1 MVRMS
6 ERPKIVVVGSLN
18 VDHTLKVPRIPAPG
32 QTIMASGALTS
43 FGGKG
48 ANQALAAARAGG
60 DVALI
65 GCVGDDDFGG
75 RYIQHLRAEGIAVE
89 GIVKATVP
97 TGSAFITVDD
107 AGENAIVV
115 NPGANA
121 ALEPHHLD
129 THAAIIRS
137 AAALLLQ
144 FECPLPTVCHAVGIA
159 KAGGVPVILN
169 PSPLSPEF
177 LLAGLACDT
186 LIANEHEA
194 AAVAGMSVAELEV
207 APARALSIARC
218 RELIVTCGGA
228 PTLVIAG
235 DAIARIPPPKVTPV
249 DTVGAGDAFAGAFC
263 VARAVGASLEEA
275 VRFANAAGALATQ
288 KIGAQSSIPTR
299 KEITALLDDLPAT
312 W

>member
-1 MVRMS
+1 MS
-6 ERPKIVVVGSLN
+6 ARPKIVVVGSLN
-18 VDHTLKVPRIPAPG
+18 VDHTLKVPRIPVPG
-32 QTIMASGALTS
+32 QTIMANGALTS

-65 GCVGDDDFGG
+65 GCVGDDDFGV
-75 RYIQHLRAEGIAVE
+75 RYIEQLRAEGILTE
-89 GIVKATVP
+89 GIVKAAVP
-97 TGSAFITVDD
+97 TGSAFITVDN

-129 THAAIIRS
+129 AHAAVIRS

-144 FECPLPTVCHAVGIA
+144 FECPLPTVRHAVEMA
-159 KAGGVPVILN
+159 RAAAVPVILN

-177 LLAGLACDT
+177 MGAEIPCDI

-194 AAVAGMSVAELEV
+194 AVLVGMSLAELDT

-218 RELIVTCGGA
+218 RELIVTCGAA
-228 PTLVIAG
+228 PTLVLTADTTSRIA
-235 DAIARIPPPKVTPV
+235 PPKVTPV

-263 VARAVGASLEEA
+263 VARATGASLTEA
-275 VRFANAAGALATQ
+275 VRFGNAAGALATL

-299 KEITALLDDLPAT
+299 KEITALLDTSPAT

>member
-1 MVRMS
+1 MS
-6 ERPKIVVVGSLN
+6 ERPKIVVIGSLN
-18 VDHTLKVPRIPAPG
+18 VDHTLRVPHIPALG

-60 DVALI
+60 DVVLI
-65 GCVGDDDFGG
+65 GCVGDDDFGA
-75 RYIQHLRAEGIAVE
+75 RYIGHLRAEGIATE
-89 GIVKATVP
+89 GIVKAAVP

-129 THAAIIRS
+129 AHAATIC
-137 AAALLLQ
+137 AAALLLLQ
-144 FECPLPTVCHAVGIA
+144 FECPLPTVRHAVEMA
-159 KAGGVPVILN
+159 RAAGVPVILN
-169 PSPLSPEF
+169 PSPLSPVF
-177 LLAGLACDT
+177 LRAEIPCDT

-194 AAVAGMSVAELEV
+194 ATLAGASLPELEA
-207 APARALSIARC
+207 APTRALTTTRC
-218 RELIVTCGGA
+218 RELIITCGGA
-228 PTLVIAG
+228 PTLVVTTEGISRIA
-235 DAIARIPPPKVTPV
+235 PPKVTPV

-263 VARAVGASLEEA
+263 VARATGASLQEA
-275 VRFANAAGALATQ
+275 VRFANASGALATQ

-299 KEITALLDDLPAT
+299 KEITALLDGRS
-312 W
+312 